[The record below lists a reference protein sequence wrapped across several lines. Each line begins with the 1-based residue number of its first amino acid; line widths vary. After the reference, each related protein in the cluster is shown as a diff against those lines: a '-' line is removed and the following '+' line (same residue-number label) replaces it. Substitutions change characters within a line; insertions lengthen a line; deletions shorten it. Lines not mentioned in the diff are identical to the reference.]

1 MDHGQEI
8 LNELIR
14 PFEGGTDLAEGSQIL
29 VFDLIEGLWITH
41 KEPDCRI
48 GRELVETMRAD
59 RSLHLSLLE
68 GFQVAIETSLCS
80 TVALF
85 LDFTPQGQTIPLS
98 VLPAFE
104 HIGRKG
110 VKGTLPL
117 APFFGFGK
125 GSSFEPV
132 AHRPFSQIKPL
143 RNLLGLHA
151 LLV

>member
-1 MDHGQEI
+1 
-8 LNELIR
+8 
-14 PFEGGTDLAEGSQIL
+14 
-29 VFDLIEGLWITH
+29 
-41 KEPDCRI
+41 
-48 GRELVETMRAD
+48 MRAD

-68 GFQVAIETSLCS
+68 GFQVAIETALCS
-80 TVALF
+80 TVALV
-85 LDFTPQGQTIPLS
+85 LDFTPEGHTIPLS

-132 AHRPFSQIKPL
+132 AYRPFSHLKPL